1 MEPEAGAGCASGSE
15 RTEETRAQI
24 VSHPRAVVFDDNFHC
39 SRERRGGYADAAAL
53 SGYRLERI
61 AQQVDQDLLQRDLVE
76 ADSRDL
82 RREIALQ
89 YCTLARGIALE
100 KRPGCF
106 DRLIDVTARSSQ
118 RRSLLPG
125 PLDQE
130 LDALHL
136 LDDGR
141 RAGPH
146 GGIVAVRFE
155 QELRAGPDARQRLPQ
170 LVRQLGQRQHGILLL
185 GLAHPV
191 SSATDIEPPGFVSCK
206 QRVSLD
212 LAADRTLHE
221 LRRSHAPAHRDPA
234 AADGNIGH
242 RAEARTGP
250 YADEPLRAAR
260 LARGR
265 APGEGGDRARFQRD
279 AESTCEGQPRPR
291 EERHRES
298 EEVPRDR
305 LLRAAHHGGDLVAPG
320 ERVGSQQQGTFDG
333 TELTPHADAGAESW
347 RSKRTAVRHAAALS
361 QGEEEPRFARRLEP
375 DRGAGQLPVPGSYPG
390 LRSASIRGGLQIS
403 FGDAGCRQPDGLH

>member
-24 VSHPRAVVFDDNFHC
+24 VSHPRAVVFDDHFHR

-53 SGYRLERI
+53 AGHRLERV
-61 AQQVDQDLLQRDLVE
+61 AQEVDQDLLQRDLIE

-89 YCTLARGIALE
+89 YGALARGIALE
-100 KRPGCF
+100 KRPGRL
-106 DRLIDVTARSSQ
+106 DRLVDVTASSSQ

-130 LDALHL
+130 VDALHL

-170 LVRQLGQRQHGILLL
+170 LVRQLGQRQRGIVLL

-191 SSATDIEPPGFVSCK
+191 SSATDIEPPRFVSCK

-212 LAADRTLHE
+212 LAADRPLHE
-221 LRRSHAPAHRDPA
+221 LRRSHASAHRDAA
-234 AADGNIGH
+234 AADRNIGYS
-242 RAEARTGP
+242 AEARTGP
-250 YADEPLRAAR
+250 YTDEPLSAAR
-260 LARGR
+260 LARRR
-265 APGEGGDRARFQRD
+265 APGEDGDRARFQRD
-279 AESTCEGQPRPR
+279 AQSTCEGQARTR
-291 EERHRES
+291 EGRRRER

-305 LLRAAHHGGDLVAPG
+305 LLRAADHGGDFVPPG
-320 ERVGSQQQGTFDG
+320 ERVGSQQQGALAG
-333 TELTPHADAGAESW
+333 TQLPPHADAGTESW

-361 QGEEEPRFARRLEP
+361 PGEEEPRFARRLER
-375 DRGAGQLPVPGSYPG
+375 DRGAGQLPVSGSHPG
-390 LRSASIRGGLQIS
+390 LRSASIRGGLQIRL
-403 FGDAGCRQPDGLH
+403 GDAGCR

>member
-1 MEPEAGAGCASGSE
+1 
-15 RTEETRAQI
+15 
-24 VSHPRAVVFDDNFHC
+24 
-39 SRERRGGYADAAAL
+39 
-53 SGYRLERI
+53 
-61 AQQVDQDLLQRDLVE
+61 
-76 ADSRDL
+76 
-82 RREIALQ
+82 
-89 YCTLARGIALE
+89 
-100 KRPGCF
+100 
-106 DRLIDVTARSSQ
+106 
-118 RRSLLPG
+118 
-125 PLDQE
+125 
-130 LDALHL
+130 
-136 LDDGR
+136 
-141 RAGPH
+141 
-146 GGIVAVRFE
+146 
-155 QELRAGPDARQRLPQ
+155 
-170 LVRQLGQRQHGILLL
+170 
-185 GLAHPV
+185 
-191 SSATDIEPPGFVSCK
+191 IEPPGFVSCK

-221 LRRSHAPAHRDPA
+221 LRRSHAPAHRDAA

-361 QGEEEPRFARRLEP
+361 PGEEEPRFARRLEP
-375 DRGAGQLPVPGSYPG
+375 DRGAGQLPVSGSHPG

-403 FGDAGCRQPDGLH
+403 FGDAGCRQPDGFHGRAFRAEGEIGGPERVAEPIPYERVDAGRTPGGLRGQLGAGGLTRAQIDADYGASRIARPYDEPECCVRG